1 MSEQSSYELLGVT
14 EEASFDEIQTAR
26 DRLVDASEEAGTKVE
41 QIEAAYDAVLM
52 HRLRLRQEGKI
63 KVPERIRF
71 PERSAPVPKAKP
83 QDKAAEMTKNLPGW
97 MQGLVDQPSA
107 MDILLPALITLVL
120 MSTAVFYLTPTAT
133 AGGDGALE
141 LVLAA
146 GAASSIYFINRKE
159 GKFGR
164 AFFITMAGMFAGLLV
179 GSILAVPLQDVLA
192 QPQDAGG
199 LVTAATLSVKQ
210 FIVVVSLVILWATS
224 SFLR

>member
-1 MSEQSSYELLGVT
+1 MSEQSSYDLLGVT

-71 PERSAPVPKAKP
+71 PERSTPAPKA
-83 QDKAAEMTKNLPGW
+83 QDKAAEVTKNLPSW
-97 MQGLVDQPSA
+97 MQDLADQPSS

-120 MSTAVFYLTPTAT
+120 MSVAVFYLTPAAT

-146 GAASSIYFINRKE
+146 GAASSIYFLNRKE

-164 AFFITMAGMFAGLLV
+164 SFFITMAGMFAGLIV
-179 GSILAVPLQDVLA
+179 GSLLAIPLENVLT
-192 QPQDAGG
+192 QPQDMGD
-199 LVTAATLSVKQ
+199 LVTTATLSVKQ
-210 FIVVVSLVILWATS
+210 FIVVVSLGILWITS

>member
-26 DRLVDASEEAGTKVE
+26 DRLVDASEEESTKVE

-71 PERSAPVPKAKP
+71 PERSAPAPKPKE
-83 QDKAAEMTKNLPGW
+83 KAAEMTQSLPNW
-97 MQGLVDQPSA
+97 MQDLVDQPSS
-107 MDILLPALITLVL
+107 MDILLPALVTLVL
-120 MSTAVFYLTPTAT
+120 MSIAVFYLTPTVT

-146 GAASSIYFINRKE
+146 GAASSIYFLNRKE

-164 AFFITMAGMFAGLLV
+164 AFFITVAGMFAGLIL
-179 GSILAVPLQDVLA
+179 GSLLSIPLENTVLA
-192 QPQDAGG
+192 QPQETGG

-210 FIVVVSLVILWATS
+210 FIVVISLAVLWITS

>member
-1 MSEQSSYELLGVT
+1 MSEQSPYELLGVT
-14 EEASFDEIQTAR
+14 EGASFDEIQTAR
-26 DRLVDASEEAGTKVE
+26 DRLVDDLEEAGTKVE

-71 PERSAPVPKAKP
+71 PERSTPAPKAKE
-83 QDKAAEMTKNLPGW
+83 AVTEMTSNLPGW
-97 MQGLVDQPSA
+97 MQDLADQPSA

-120 MSTAVFYLTPTAT
+120 MSVAVFYLQPSSSAS
-133 AGGDGALE
+133 GDGALE
-141 LVLAA
+141 LVLA
-146 GAASSIYFINRKE
+146 GGVASSLYFLNRKE

-164 AFFITMAGMFAGLLV
+164 SFFITMASMFIGLIIGSLIAIPLEGVLTQPAG
-179 GSILAVPLQDVLA
+179 D
-192 QPQDAGG
+192 

-210 FIVVVSLVILWATS
+210 FIVVVSLAVLWVSS